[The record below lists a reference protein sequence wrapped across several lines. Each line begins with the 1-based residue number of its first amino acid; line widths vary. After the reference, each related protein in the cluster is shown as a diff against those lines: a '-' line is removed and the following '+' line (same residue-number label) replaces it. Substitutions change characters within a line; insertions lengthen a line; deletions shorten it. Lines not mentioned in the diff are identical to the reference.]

1 MAKQIKSDEI
11 DRERLRLLG
20 FTKAEADTFLALLK
34 VDPASVSGVAEASG
48 VPRTTTGVVL
58 RRLGERGLV
67 RKLPDSYRSVW
78 KVKDLRKLESA
89 AGETIA
95 YLKKEN
101 AEEVPRAKEIVGE
114 IEAADIGIRV
124 FRGTRQIKRAYEGML
139 GLSRAERVYFIQGN
153 KPAKWMLAAEEEEYF
168 KKFHKRF
175 KKRGIIME
183 GIAGEAIFDI
193 FEKISVPF
201 LRSHMNRL
209 LIGRVVP
216 DEYMNFNMDIFI
228 MRDRAFFVGLEQK
241 IVIVVRL
248 APMVEALRGIYGALA
263 GLGRPID
270 LNAYLRALIEK
281 RGGK

>member
-48 VPRTTTGVVL
+48 VPQTTTGVVL

-139 GLSRAERVYFIQGN
+139 GLSPAERLYF
-153 KPAKWMLAAEEEEYF
+153 L
-168 KKFHKRF
+168 
-175 KKRGIIME
+175 
-183 GIAGEAIFDI
+183 
-193 FEKISVPF
+193 
-201 LRSHMNRL
+201 
-209 LIGRVVP
+209 
-216 DEYMNFNMDIFI
+216 
-228 MRDRAFFVGLEQK
+228 
-241 IVIVVRL
+241 
-248 APMVEALRGIYGALA
+248 
-263 GLGRPID
+263 
-270 LNAYLRALIEK
+270 
-281 RGGK
+281 